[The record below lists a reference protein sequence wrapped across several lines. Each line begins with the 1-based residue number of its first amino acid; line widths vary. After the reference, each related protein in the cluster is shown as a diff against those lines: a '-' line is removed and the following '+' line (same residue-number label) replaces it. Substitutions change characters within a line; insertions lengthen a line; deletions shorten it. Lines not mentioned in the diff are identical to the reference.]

1 MLELPESGRFLSGF
15 MEKEKFNS
23 KNETGRHQ
31 LPRGIW
37 ILGLV
42 SLFMDTS
49 SELVHSLLPVFMAS
63 VLGASMTTIGIIEG
77 IAEATVAVTKVFSG
91 ALSDYLG
98 RRKLLAVIGYG
109 LAAFSKPIFPLAQ
122 SIGWVFTARFV
133 DRIGK
138 GIRGAPRDALVAD
151 IVHSK
156 SRGAAY
162 GLRQSLDS
170 VGAFLGPILAM
181 VFLALLN
188 NDIRH
193 VLWIAIVPAILSVAL
208 LVLGVH
214 EPKNTQVQNRPDTK
228 FKTISTKRLPSAYWW
243 IVILGA
249 IFTLAR
255 FSEAF
260 LVLRVQ
266 DLGLKLGYIPLVLIV
281 MNVVY
286 TLSAYPA
293 GIIADRRNPLAL
305 LIGGLLV
312 LIIAD
317 AILATAATPSLALVG
332 VALWGLHMGMT
343 QGIFAKLVADAVP
356 ADLRGSAFG
365 IFNLVSGVALLFASV
380 VAGVAWSLLGSGATF
395 VIGAGFAIL
404 TVSGLVVYRPGH

>member
-1 MLELPESGRFLSGF
+1 MD
-15 MEKEKFNS
+15 KEKINS
-23 KNETGRHQ
+23 KREAAHGETGRHR
-31 LPRGIW
+31 LPRSIW

-98 RRKLLAVIGYG
+98 RRKLLAVLGYG
-109 LAAFSKPIFPLAQ
+109 LAALSKPIFPLAQ

-133 DRIGK
+133 DRVGK

-151 IVHSK
+151 IVHSQ

-170 VGAFLGPILAM
+170 VGAFLGPLLAI

-188 NDIRH
+188 DDIRQ
-193 VLWIAIVPAILSVAL
+193 VLWIAIVPAILSVGL
-208 LVLGVH
+208 LVFGVR
-214 EPKNTQVQNRPDTK
+214 EPKNVEVHNGSGIA
-228 FKTISTKRLPSAYWW
+228 FSALSTKRLPSGYWW
-243 IVILGA
+243 IVFLGA

-266 DLGLKLGYIPLVLIV
+266 GLGLELGYVPLVLIV

-293 GIIADRRNPLAL
+293 GMVADRSNPLAL
-305 LIGGLLV
+305 LVGGLFI

-317 AILATAATPSLALVG
+317 VILAFASKPELALVG

-380 VAGVAWSLLGSGATF
+380 VAGVAWSILGSGATF
-395 VIGAGFAIL
+395 MIGAGFAFL
-404 TVSGLVVYRPGH
+404 TVSGLIAYRPRGQVTRGK